1 MTLTERSYTAT
12 DLTQEMVSGGNGA
25 DVYAMYTG
33 GSTFS
38 ALRDKGYC
46 YDLSG
51 NKTIA
56 DAIARMYPQLSA
68 PLCRDGKIFAVP
80 YSVQVQ
86 SLGYYPKGFE
96 AVGLT
101 EEDVPRNMREML
113 AFMKRWD
120 AEFAE
125 EYPDVK
131 LFDAPISLHSQLFQM
146 IFAMQIAL
154 CESQGETVTFNTPL
168 VRELLTELDTMKPM
182 LEAMEPEPEADGSIN
197 ISYSGEDKMLF
208 ST

>member
-1 MTLTERSYTAT
+1 
-12 DLTQEMVSGGNGA
+12 
-25 DVYAMYTG
+25 
-33 GSTFS
+33 
-38 ALRDKGYC
+38 
-46 YDLSG
+46 
-51 NKTIA
+51 
-56 DAIARMYPQLSA
+56 MYPQLSA

-131 LFDAPISLHSQLFQM
+131 LFDAPDQPAQSAVPDDLRH
-146 IFAMQIAL
+146 ADRPVRIAGGDRDL
-154 CESQGETVTFNTPL
+154 S
-168 VRELLTELDTMKPM
+168 
-182 LEAMEPEPEADGSIN
+182 
-197 ISYSGEDKMLF
+197 
-208 ST
+208 